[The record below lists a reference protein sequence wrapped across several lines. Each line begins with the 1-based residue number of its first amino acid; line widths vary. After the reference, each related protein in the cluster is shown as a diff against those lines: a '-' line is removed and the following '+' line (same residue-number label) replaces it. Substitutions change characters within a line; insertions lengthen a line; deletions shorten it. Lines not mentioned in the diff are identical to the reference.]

1 MRSIDDLIQ
10 DYLAALRIL
19 DLESPSILGH
29 DATSAY
35 RRSLLERIAE
45 LDKHSR
51 AATPRQDKPR
61 TKSRRESEQSSGVNK
76 SLGHRLQQIFSKS

>member
-19 DLESPSILGH
+19 DLEGPSILGP
-29 DATSAY
+29 DAAIAY

-45 LDKHSR
+45 LHRHSSNP
-51 AATPRQDKPR
+51 APGQDP
-61 TKSRRESEQSSGVNK
+61 NK
-76 SLGHRLQQIFSKS
+76 EP

>member
-19 DLESPSILGH
+19 DLEGPSIIGS
-29 DATSAY
+29 DATTAY

-45 LDKHSR
+45 FDKHSSNP
-51 AATPRQDKPR
+51 APGQTPKEP
-61 TKSRRESEQSSGVNK
+61 
-76 SLGHRLQQIFSKS
+76 